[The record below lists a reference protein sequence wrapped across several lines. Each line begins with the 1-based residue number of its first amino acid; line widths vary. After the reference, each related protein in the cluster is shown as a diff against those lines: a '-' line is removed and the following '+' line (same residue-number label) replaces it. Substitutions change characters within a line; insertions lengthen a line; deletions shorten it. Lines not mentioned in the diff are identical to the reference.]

1 MGLNKRPSIKDVA
14 ARAGVSMATVS
25 RVLSGDYPVADET
38 RQRVQRAVRD
48 LDYVVNA
55 HARALHGATSKVV
68 ALVVAEVTTPFFARI
83 AAGVEQQATEA
94 HRLCLV
100 CTTHADPDREL
111 DVVRLMREQ
120 RADAVILAGGVG
132 ENDVYRARMRR
143 YAQGLE
149 DAGSRLVLCA
159 RPSLGPDF
167 PAITVE
173 YENVGGAH
181 AATTHLLTAGHRD
194 ILMIAGPEGLTTS
207 DQRIDGYRSA
217 LTAYGRP
224 VDPAMISHGP
234 WDREGGYRRTRALIA
249 EGARFSAVFA
259 GNDGVAAGAMAA
271 LREAGRRIP
280 DDVSIVGYD
289 DIPSAVDFN
298 PPLTTVRV
306 PTEEL
311 GRTAVKLAT
320 QRSGEGSGREHV
332 MLGTHV
338 VVRGTV
344 RAPAP

>member
-1 MGLNKRPSIKDVA
+1 LNKRPSIKDVA

-25 RVLSGDYPVADET
+25 RVLSGDYPVAGET
-38 RQRVQRAVRD
+38 RARVQRAVRE

-68 ALVVAEVTTPFFARI
+68 ALVVAEVVTPFFARI
-83 AAGVEQQATEA
+83 AAGVEEQATEA
-94 HRLCLV
+94 NRLCLV

-120 RADAVILAGGVG
+120 RADAVILAGGVV
-132 ENDVYRARMRR
+132 ENDDYRERMRR

-181 AATTHLLTAGHRD
+181 AATMHLLAAGHRR
-194 ILMIAGPEGLTTS
+194 ILMVAGPVGLTTS
-207 DQRIDGYRSA
+207 EQRVAGYRTA
-217 LTAYGRP
+217 MAAYGQP
-224 VDPAMISHGP
+224 VDPALISHGP
-234 WDREGGYRRTRALIA
+234 WDREGGYQRTRAIL
-249 EGARFSAVFA
+249 ESGVQFTAVFA
-259 GNDGVAAGAMAA
+259 GNDGVATGAIAA
-271 LREAGRRIP
+271 LREVGRRVP

-289 DIPSAVDFN
+289 DVPSAQDFD

-306 PTEEL
+306 PQVEL
-311 GRTAVKLAT
+311 GRTAVKLAM
-320 QRSGEGSGREHV
+320 QRSGGASGREHI
-332 MLGTHV
+332 MLGTQV
-338 VVRGTV
+338 VVRRSV
-344 RAPAP
+344 RPISG

>member
-1 MGLNKRPSIKDVA
+1 LNKRPSIKDVA

-25 RVLSGDYPVADET
+25 RVLSGDYPVAGET
-38 RQRVQRAVRD
+38 RARVQRAVRD

-83 AAGVEQQATEA
+83 AAGVEKQATEA
-94 HRLCLV
+94 NRLCLV

-111 DVVRLMREQ
+111 DVVKLMREQ
-120 RADAVILAGGVG
+120 RADAVILAGGVV
-132 ENDVYRARMRR
+132 ENDDYRERMRR

-149 DAGSRLVLCA
+149 DAGSCLVLCA

-181 AATTHLLTAGHRD
+181 GATTHLLTAGHRK
-194 ILMIAGPEGLTTS
+194 ILMIAGPVGLTTS
-207 DQRIDGYRSA
+207 DQRVEGYRTA
-217 LTAYGRP
+217 LGSYGQP
-224 VDPAMISHGP
+224 IDPALINHGP
-234 WDREGGYRRTRALIA
+234 WGRA
-249 EGARFSAVFA
+249 EGYQRMRVLLESGPEFTAIFA

-271 LREAGRRIP
+271 LREAGRRVP
-280 DDVSIVGYD
+280 DDVSVVGYD
-289 DIPSAVDFN
+289 DVPSAADFN

-306 PTEEL
+306 PQEEL
-311 GRTAVKLAT
+311 GRTAVKLAM
-320 QRSGEGSGREHV
+320 QRSGGVSGREHV

-338 VVRGTV
+338 VVRGSV
-344 RAPAP
+344 RPVSG

>member
-1 MGLNKRPSIKDVA
+1 LNKRPSIKDVA

-25 RVLSGDYPVADET
+25 RVLSGDYPVAGDT
-38 RQRVQRAVRD
+38 RIRVERAMHD

-55 HARALHGATSKVV
+55 HARALHGVTSKVV
-68 ALVVAEVTTPFFARI
+68 ALVVAEVVTPFFARI
-83 AAGVEQQATEA
+83 AAGVEEQASKA
-94 HRLCLV
+94 NRLCLI

-111 DVVRLMREQ
+111 DVVMLMREQ
-120 RADAVILAGGVG
+120 RADAVILAGGVV
-132 ENDVYRARMRR
+132 ENDDYRERMRR

-159 RPSLGPDF
+159 RPWLGPDF

-181 AATTHLLTAGHRD
+181 AATTHLLTAGHRK
-194 ILMIAGPEGLTTS
+194 ILMVAGPVGLTTS
-207 DQRIDGYRSA
+207 DQRVEGYRTA
-217 LTAYGRP
+217 FAAYGQP
-224 VDPAMISHGP
+224 VDPALVHHGP
-234 WDREGGYRRTRALIA
+234 WGRDGGYQRMRALLQSGPEFTAI
-249 EGARFSAVFA
+249 FA

-271 LREAGRRIP
+271 LREVGRRVP

-289 DIPSAVDFN
+289 DVPSAADFN

-306 PTEEL
+306 PQEEL

-320 QRSGEGSGREHV
+320 ERSAGAPGREHV
-332 MLGTHV
+332 MLGTHL
-338 VVRGTV
+338 VVRGSV
-344 RAPAP
+344 RPLPG

>member
-1 MGLNKRPSIKDVA
+1 
-14 ARAGVSMATVS
+14 MATVS
-25 RVLSGDYPVADET
+25 RVLSGDYPVSGQT
-38 RQRVQRAVRD
+38 RARVERAVRE

-68 ALVVAEVTTPFFARI
+68 ALVVAEVVTPFFARI
-83 AAGVEQQATEA
+83 AAGVEEEATLA

-120 RADAVILAGGVG
+120 RADAVILAGGVV
-132 ENDVYRARMRR
+132 ENDDYRERMRG

-149 DAGSRLVLCA
+149 NAGSRLVLCA

-181 AATTHLLTAGHRD
+181 AATTHLLTAGHRK
-194 ILMIAGPEGLTTS
+194 ILMVAGPVGLTTS
-207 DQRIDGYRSA
+207 DQRVDGYRSA
-217 LTAYGRP
+217 FAMYGLP

-234 WDREGGYRRTRALIA
+234 WGRDGGYLRVRALLESGPEFTAI
-249 EGARFSAVFA
+249 FA
-259 GNDGVAAGAMAA
+259 GNDGVAAGAIAA
-271 LREAGRRIP
+271 LREAGRRVP

-289 DIPSAVDFN
+289 DVPSAADFN

-306 PTEEL
+306 PQAEL
-311 GRTAVKLAT
+311 GRTAVRLAT
-320 QRSGEGSGREHV
+320 QPSRETPGREHV
-332 MLGTHV
+332 MLGTHLV
-338 VVRGTV
+338 IRDSVRPLTG
-344 RAPAP
+344 